1 MNMKNFTKKDI
12 INKIYQEVGFS
23 KNMSS
28 IIIDDFFDVI
38 STELIKN
45 GKIKISN
52 FGTFVVLEKKERL
65 GRNPKTKEQA
75 KISARKIVK
84 FIPSDKIK
92 NKINKVDEP
101 T

>member
-1 MNMKNFTKKDI
+1 MKNFTKKDI